1 MLFFYF
7 FKILIFW
14 VVRRVKGQKM
24 AKNDKKL
31 CPLHVLSQKPYIIWS
46 LFMVQMCKRIISPGV
61 FYLFFEVLI
70 FWVNNGVKRIK
81 WPKMTKTCVCGTPY
95 LSKHV
100 FCCTSLKWWHLQTL
114 FSFFS
119 KFCFSWLL
127 GGGESKRAKD
137 GPKWQ
142 KKVHQ

>member
-1 MLFFYF
+1 MSQEPYIIWLSFVLYKCKMITYPCFFFIFSKFWF
-7 FKILIFW
+7 FGLLGGW
-14 VVRRVKGQKM
+14 KGKKWPKM
-24 AKNDKKL
+24 TKKL

-46 LFMVQMCKRIISPGV
+46 LFMVQMCKRIISQGV

-100 FCCTSLKWWHLQTL
+100 FCCTSLKWWHL
-114 FSFFS
+114 
-119 KFCFSWLL
+119 
-127 GGGESKRAKD
+127 
-137 GPKWQ
+137 
-142 KKVHQ
+142 